1 MAASACGMPAARSPS
16 LCRRLACTGAALL
29 LALGAV
35 SGTAQVL
42 RSADQTL
49 ARIPAVRVQRAGVI
63 VPGTPGQYNASIT
76 VRYGPSRPRAIL
88 LLMPGYLGGAGSF
101 DRLARQIVARDPG
114 VAVWAVDRRS
124 NTLEPQAQL
133 AGADTATLTRIVQ
146 EGLPVVSPER
156 VPFMRDWGLDV
167 ALRDWRAAVQEAR
180 RLTPDVF
187 LGGHSLGASLSGLY
201 AAYDFGGHAGADDVR
216 GLVMLDGLPGTL
228 ADHDLGADQYDQGGL
243 NALGVLPGLRQLGRR
258 PYVDT
263 LVFGPKLASRA
274 AAQARLA
281 AAAPD
286 DPAPER
292 GLSTVPATNLAACL
306 LQLESR
312 YALLPFLTVQTGQP
326 TNAIEAPSFLALALG
341 GRDSRWL
348 VGPQDASR
356 PVGWQDDPAAP
367 TDGLD
372 FVSRYWTPLADY
384 TEWYFPNR
392 LTLDVAAV
400 RTGTLGTP
408 FEQSLRVWHTADLT
422 LPVLGI
428 AAERGVT
435 HPADFVA
442 YGKKTRGAVTVR
454 TLAGASHLDI
464 VAARSDQVARWIVGW
479 MQPLRMPMPGPV
491 AGSADDDLA
500 AAHVSP

>member
-1 MAASACGMPAARSPS
+1 MAAVCPS
-16 LCRRLACTGAALL
+16 SVLRRLACGGAALM
-29 LALGAV
+29 LALGA
-35 SGTAQVL
+35 AQAA
-42 RSADQTL
+42 ADPPLT
-49 ARIPAVRVQRAGVI
+49 RIPAVRVQRAGVT
-63 VPGTPGQYNASIT
+63 VPGTPAQYNASIT

-146 EGLPVVSPER
+146 DGLPVVPPGR
-156 VPFMRDWGLDV
+156 VAFMRDWGLDV
-167 ALRDWRAAVQEAR
+167 TLRDWRAAVQEAR
-180 RLTPDVF
+180 RVTPDVF
-187 LGGHSLGASLSGLY
+187 LGGHSLGAGLTGLY
-201 AAYDFGGHAGADDVR
+201 AAYDFGGRAGADDVR

-228 ADHDLGADQYDQGGL
+228 ADREINTDQYDQGGL
-243 NALGVLPGLRQLGRR
+243 NALGVLPGLRQLDRQ
-258 PYVDT
+258 PYVNT
-263 LVFGPKLASRA
+263 LVFGPRLASQA

-286 DPAPER
+286 ALAPER
-292 GLSTVPATNLAACL
+292 GLSAVPATNLAACL

-312 YALLPFLTVQTGQP
+312 YALLPFMTVQTGQP

-341 GRDSRWL
+341 GRDSHWL
-348 VGPQDASR
+348 VGPQDTSR

-367 TDGLD
+367 TDGQD
-372 FVSRYWTPLADY
+372 FVNRYWTPLADY

-392 LTLDVAAV
+392 LTLDVAAA
-400 RTGTLGTP
+400 RTGTVGTP
-408 FEQSLRVWHTADLT
+408 FEQTLHVWHTSALT

-428 AAERGVT
+428 AAQRGVT
-435 HPADFVA
+435 QAADFVA

-454 TLAGASHLDI
+454 TLPGASHLDI
-464 VAARSDQVARWIVGW
+464 VAARSDQVARWIVEW
-479 MQPLRMPMPGPV
+479 MRPLRTPTPGPM
-491 AGSADDDLA
+491 AGPTDLDLA